1 MTCGCNVIAKR
12 TNKSEE
18 IAGTCENNIL
28 CQRNRSPGHFLLEM
42 YCFLAIQFYLS
53 GPGKSSHTIITTDRC
68 DLWNPL
74 KIAYISQEVN
84 LRVND
89 R

>member
-1 MTCGCNVIAKR
+1 MTKHTSFQCLAKSLPGPLDKVDQSDYR
-12 TNKSEE
+12 KTTIHFEKISCQSQLPRNQ
-18 IAGTCENNIL
+18 INNMD
-28 CQRNRSPGHFLLEM
+28 QNQP
-42 YCFLAIQFYLS
+42 
-53 GPGKSSHTIITTDRC
+53 ITTDRC

-74 KIAYISQEVN
+74 KIAYVSQEVN